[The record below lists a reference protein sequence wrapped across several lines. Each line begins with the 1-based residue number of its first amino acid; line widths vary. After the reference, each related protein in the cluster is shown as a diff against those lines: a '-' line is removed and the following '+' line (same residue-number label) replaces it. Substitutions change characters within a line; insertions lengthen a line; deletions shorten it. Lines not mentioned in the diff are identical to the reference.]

1 MTCFQVVPKVL
12 QHDLL
17 RCETFSK
24 LKRLHLGEW
33 FLSRGCYPLICLL
46 RRSPGIEKLILQL
59 DTVRYTTPSLHHD
72 GSAYEFE
79 FCNVFVTYQSGA
91 DDCARLANAYA
102 KIYPTCKEAAATFGC
117 GKLRKIRI
125 YCHLQ
130 RDKRRAAIIML
141 ALSTHIS
148 PLPSIKVKPLPV

>member
-1 MTCFQVVPKVL
+1 MTLVSASVYEEVVPKVL

-59 DTVRYTTPSLHHD
+59 D
-72 GSAYEFE
+72 E
-79 FCNVFVTYQSGA
+79 SG
-91 DDCARLANAYA
+91 DDDYDL
-102 KIYPTCKEAAATFGC
+102 
-117 GKLRKIRI
+117 
-125 YCHLQ
+125 
-130 RDKRRAAIIML
+130 
-141 ALSTHIS
+141 
-148 PLPSIKVKPLPV
+148 